1 MLVKKT
7 QASHSC
13 KCPIYSTISY
23 PLSFLLSLFFSIFL
37 YLSQSLLQLVNELV
51 GSSVSKLIETALPIW
66 VSTRPL
72 ANSLS
77 LILSTFPNPISVPPP
92 PFPLTGWNQPP
103 LYSSLLPASVQRGLF
118 VIVKFK
124 VINEISYNKSCW
136 S

>member
-1 MLVKKT
+1 MISALNYKIDALFGGDFFNETFKIEPKVHWVLVKKT

-23 PLSFLLSLFFSIFL
+23 SLSFLLSLFFSIFL

-92 PFPLTGWNQPP
+92 FPLTG
-103 LYSSLLPASVQRGLF
+103 
-118 VIVKFK
+118 
-124 VINEISYNKSCW
+124 
-136 S
+136 